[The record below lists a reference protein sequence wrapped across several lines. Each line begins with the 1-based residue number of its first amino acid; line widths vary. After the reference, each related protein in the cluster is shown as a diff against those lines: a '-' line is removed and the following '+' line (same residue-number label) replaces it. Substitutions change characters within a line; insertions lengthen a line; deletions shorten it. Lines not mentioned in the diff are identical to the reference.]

1 MDPRS
6 RTPLNPPT
14 RQQSP
19 GSNQNGRDDA
29 SSNNSRQP
37 YDREATLKM
46 VRQQIDKL
54 YGGSVVAPPETIKKS
69 PTRANTPNQIT
80 QQPDLRPI
88 NPYEKTHTRPELQN
102 PEQWKQ
108 YHSAWQ
114 NYYQKYYEQYY
125 VKEVSKTV
133 KSGDSSSNKP
143 SASSSQS
150 HHENTDTAGSKN
162 LTQKEALAELR
173 ENIREKA
180 QTTAKKARR
189 SRHFMPIA
197 SAFVVVL
204 TFALLQ
210 YNQVLVANVKAY
222 ITPGNVEPQ
231 NIIVDPTV
239 AVPVGPETKMIIP
252 KINVDAPVVMD
263 VGPTN
268 QEQLAAMANGIAHVK
283 YPGASSSPGQVGNA
297 VFSGH
302 SSSDWLDTGSYKFIF
317 VQLERL
323 AEGDVIY
330 INYGSTQYT
339 YKVFKTSTVPPSDIN
354 SLRYTGTDPIITLI
368 TCTPLGTA
376 ENRFLVFAKQ
386 ISPDPSGAAKAPT
399 ATDSVPTTSMM
410 TGTAPTFLERLFGAR

>member
-6 RTPLNPPT
+6 RTPLTPQN
-14 RQQSP
+14 RQSTP
-19 GSNQNGRDDA
+19 GSSQNGRGDA
-29 SSNNSRQP
+29 SLNSSRQP
-37 YDREATLKM
+37 YNREATLKM

-54 YGGSVVAPPETIKKS
+54 YGGSVVAPPESAAKQKPQT
-69 PTRANTPNQIT
+69 AAATPNQIT
-80 QQPDLRPI
+80 HQPNLRPI

-125 VKEVSKTV
+125 ITQVSKAV
-133 KSGDSSSNKP
+133 KNNDSPASSADEPSQPKSSDSSAPK
-143 SASSSQS
+143 
-150 HHENTDTAGSKN
+150 T

-180 QTTAKKARR
+180 QTTAKKARK

-204 TFALLQ
+204 AFALLQ
-210 YNQVLVANVKAY
+210 YNQVLIANVKAY
-222 ITPGNVEPQ
+222 VTPGNIEPQ

-297 VFSGH
+297 VFSAH
-302 SSSDWLDTGSYKFIF
+302 SSSDWLDTGAYKFIF

-330 INYGSTQYT
+330 INYQSKQYS
-339 YKVFKTSTVPPSDIN
+339 YKVFKTSVVPPNDIN
-354 SLRYTGTDPIITLI
+354 SLRYTGSDPIITLI

-376 ENRFLVFAKQ
+376 KDRLLVFAKQ
-386 ISPDPSGAAKAPT
+386 ISPDPSGASKAPAASEKVQT
-399 ATDSVPTTSMM
+399 SSMM